1 MFELRDL
8 ECFAAIVEQGSF
20 RGAAAARG
28 MTQPALSRRI
38 AALERDVGTKLFS
51 RAHRQVELTPIG
63 EAFSRAAAAVLA
75 QAAIAE
81 RVARQAGVGDA
92 SQLRVCAQSISRF
105 AVISPALRAF
115 HEQHPNVSIFV
126 VETPWA
132 LQFEQLRKGVLDVTV
147 LRGPAKLGAG
157 LRSEELR
164 SDPVVVAL
172 PAGHRLAS
180 MAVIDV
186 RDLADE
192 PFIELSPY
200 RTFAY
205 KDLMRGVCARAGFVP
220 HVVQEVATL
229 QSLILCVAGQ
239 LGIALMHDAG
249 RDLPADGV
257 VYRRLH
263 PKQPAVP
270 LYAVWRED
278 DTNPAVDAFLACLK
292 DATRER

>member
-1 MFELRDL
+1 VFELRDL
-8 ECFAAIVEQGSF
+8 ECFTAIVEQGSF

-38 AALERDVGTKLFS
+38 AALERGVGTKLFS
-51 RAHRQVELTPIG
+51 REHRQVELTPVG
-63 EAFSRAAAAVLA
+63 EAFARAAAAVLA

-81 RVARQAGVGDA
+81 RVVRQADGA
-92 SQLRVCAQSISRF
+92 NARQLRVCAQTVSRF
-105 AVISPALRAF
+105 AVISPAIRTF
-115 HEQHPNVSIFV
+115 HEQHPNVSVSV

-132 LQFEQLRKGVLDVTV
+132 LQFDQLRKGVLDVTV
-147 LRGPAKLGAG
+147 IRGPAKLGAG
-157 LRSEELR
+157 LRGEELR

-180 MAVIDV
+180 AAVVDV

-192 PFIELSPY
+192 PFIEVIAY

-229 QSLILCVAGQ
+229 QSLILCVAGR

-249 RDLPADGV
+249 RELPADGV
-257 VYRRLH
+257 VYRPLH
-263 PKQPAVP
+263 PKQPPLP

-278 DTNPAVDAFLACLK
+278 DTNPAVAAFLACLK
-292 DATRER
+292 DAATS